1 MLLPFRLIAAKNLCE
16 CDRLPLTYGVTQ
28 SMRSGNPEV
37 VALKINSENVVVRRS
52 ALHRDI
58 PDASAR
64 VAHQHFRFMRV
75 ESRAVQRP
83 VGSVV
88 VSETL
93 VGGEPGAI
101 SIDSFD
107 LVQEIAGQSAVFL
120 QEVVPVAAVVAAGSE
135 ICGLPKNFVDI
146 AD

>member
-1 MLLPFRLIAAKNLCE
+1 
-16 CDRLPLTYGVTQ
+16 
-28 SMRSGNPEV
+28 
-37 VALKINSENVVVRRS
+37 
-52 ALHRDI
+52 
-58 PDASAR
+58 
-64 VAHQHFRFMRV
+64 MRV

-135 ICGLPKNFVDI
+135 ICGHPKNFVDI